1 LKVRSEESVKDLDW
15 EKAEIDPAKIRD
27 YLLSPTHPVGRFK
40 APFFA
45 ALGYT
50 QNEWHVLQGH
60 LREALRQG
68 QAIHA
73 GHNDYGEKYTV
84 LARLKTPSGISRDII
99 TVWIVLLGDDVPRF
113 ITAYPRE
120 GK

>member
-1 LKVRSEESVKDLDW
+1 VKDPDW

-40 APFFA
+40 APVFA

-50 QNEWHVLQGH
+50 QDEWQVLQAD
-60 LREALRQG
+60 LRQIIGQG
-68 QAIHA
+68 QAVY
-73 GHNDYGEKYTV
+73 GGRNDYGEKYTV
-84 LARLKTPSGISRDII
+84 LARLKTPGGVSRDII
-99 TVWIVLLGDDVPRF
+99 TVWIVLSGENVPRF

>member
-1 LKVRSEESVKDLDW
+1 VKDPDW

-50 QNEWHVLQGH
+50 QDEWHVLQAD
-60 LREALRQG
+60 LREFMRQG
-68 QAIHA
+68 QAVNA
-73 GHNDYGEKYTV
+73 GRNDYGEKYTV
-84 LARLKTPSGISRDII
+84 LARLKTPSGVSRDII
-99 TVWIVLLGDDVPRF
+99 TVWMVLSGEEVPRF

-120 GK
+120 EK

>member
-1 LKVRSEESVKDLDW
+1 MKDPDW

-40 APFFA
+40 APFFE

-50 QNEWHVLQGH
+50 QDEWNRLQAD
-60 LREALRQG
+60 LLKVICQESAV
-68 QAIHA
+68 HA

-84 LARLKTPSGISRDII
+84 SASIKTPSGVFHDII
-99 TVWIVLLGDDVPRF
+99 TVWIVLSGEDVPRF
-113 ITAYPRE
+113 ITAYPGE